1 MKTFLKNFIYTTLF
15 LALFGYASYTLVMQ
29 QKELN
34 LLQDEK
40 NEYASLCADED
51 MKYEKLMET
60 KENLNSDN
68 YIEEVAREKLGLV
81 MPYEIIFVDAS
92 I

>member
-1 MKTFLKNFIYTTLF
+1 MKSFLKEFIYTTLF
-15 LALFGYASYTLVMQ
+15 LALFVYATYTLYTQ

-34 LLQDEK
+34 LLKQEK
-40 NEYASLCADED
+40 MEYASLCADED
-51 MKYEKLMET
+51 MRHEKLLEI
-60 KENLNSDN
+60 KNQLNSDA